1 MLGQQAFDDEECV
14 AAAALNHICQDNR
27 SRSENWAGVAL
38 DHGGCDDAALS
49 DYDGLNAFSSSNS
62 EVLFPSSN
70 DPCLRNRGA
79 AYKIHPA
86 FMHSADRFLLS
97 TGRAGHTHT
106 SELKLPPA
114 TCNNAIRP
122 ATISSSSRVPPPSR
136 TKNRAPQILSWLFPK
151 SRKKAKPPEMASPAA
166 IERGNMSQLLTEWGA
181 LSLESLKKELAEAH
195 AHRDAALR
203 EAAEV
208 RSSLGELATKLV
220 SVEAYCTELK
230 KARCGW
236 PPTRRPSPRD
246 RRDQSRQAE
255 RSRCQ

>member
-1 MLGQQAFDDEECV
+1 
-14 AAAALNHICQDNR
+14 
-27 SRSENWAGVAL
+27 
-38 DHGGCDDAALS
+38 
-49 DYDGLNAFSSSNS
+49 
-62 EVLFPSSN
+62 
-70 DPCLRNRGA
+70 
-79 AYKIHPA
+79 
-86 FMHSADRFLLS
+86 
-97 TGRAGHTHT
+97 
-106 SELKLPPA
+106 
-114 TCNNAIRP
+114 
-122 ATISSSSRVPPPSR
+122 
-136 TKNRAPQILSWLFPK
+136 
-151 SRKKAKPPEMASPAA
+151 MASPAA